1 MKTEKIEHNGLGK
14 SKFSSFS
21 VHLYYYCYYLQE
33 NNKPTKS
40 RERERENLEA
50 FLLGERGVCVRVSAG
65 AQENRFYMPLL
76 DIFFNYITKIQ
87 PYNNTTT
94 REREILP
101 EIKEILGKF
110 LDQEREVV

>member
-1 MKTEKIEHNGLGK
+1 MLLLLAKK
-14 SKFSSFS
+14 
-21 VHLYYYCYYLQE
+21 QQ
-33 NNKPTKS
+33 NNKVERERG
-40 RERERENLEA
+40 REREREFLEA

>member
-33 NNKPTKS
+33 NKKTTKE
-40 RERERENLEA
+40 REREREFLEA
-50 FLLGERGVCVRVSAG
+50 FLLGERGVCVRMIVR
-65 AQENRFYMPLL
+65 AQENGFYMPLL

-87 PYNNTTT
+87 P
-94 REREILP
+94 
-101 EIKEILGKF
+101 
-110 LDQEREVV
+110 

>member
-1 MKTEKIEHNGLGK
+1 MAKVNSHPLVYTYIIIVTTYKKTTN
-14 SKFSSFS
+14 
-21 VHLYYYCYYLQE
+21 QQ
-33 NNKPTKS
+33 S
-40 RERERENLEA
+40 REREREILEA

>member
-1 MKTEKIEHNGLGK
+1 MDWAKVNSHPLVYTYIIIVTTYKKTTN
-14 SKFSSFS
+14 
-21 VHLYYYCYYLQE
+21 QQ
-33 NNKPTKS
+33 S
-40 RERERENLEA
+40 REREREREILEA